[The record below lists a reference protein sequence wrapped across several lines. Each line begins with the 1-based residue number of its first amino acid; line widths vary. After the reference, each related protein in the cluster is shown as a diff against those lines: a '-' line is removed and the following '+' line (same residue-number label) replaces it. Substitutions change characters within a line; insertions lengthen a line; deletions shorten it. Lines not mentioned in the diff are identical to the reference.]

1 MPRSESWLPVLLLV
15 ALAAISVWLT
25 QAMKIRSPLP
35 PSEFK
40 HEADSIMESFTAT
53 QYDPA
58 GQVRSVLRAQ
68 KMLHYP
74 DDGSSKLLGLQFE
87 GREPEQAPFSVRS
100 REGFVSQDHKDVF
113 FYGDVRAVRESAT
126 GQPPL
131 VITTDKL
138 HVRPEEGTART
149 DQAVLIEQGDST
161 ATASSLELNNKTRIA
176 KLTHVRSIYKVPAKR
191 R

>member
-15 ALAAISVWLT
+15 ALAAITIWLT
-25 QAMKIRSPLP
+25 QAMKIRAPSP
-35 PSEFK
+35 PSELK
-40 HEADSIMESFTAT
+40 HEADTIVESLTAT

-74 DDGSSKLLGLQFE
+74 DDGSSQLLGVQFE

-100 REGFVSQDHKDVF
+100 KEGFVSQDRKDVF
-113 FYGDVRAVRESAT
+113 FYGDVRAVQESET

-138 HVRPEEGTART
+138 HVRPEEGNAST
-149 DQAVLIEQGDST
+149 DQAVLIEQGEST
-161 ATASSLELNNKTRIA
+161 ARASSLEINNKTRIA
-176 KLTHVRSIYKVPAKR
+176 KLTHVRSIYKISPKQR
-191 R
+191 